1 MPTADRETA
10 HSREHLAEARER
22 QRPRGREREERNTEK
37 ERGDAVHPFGNR
49 ESYGDSSTDLSKF
62 TVPGIKDYFCRKEGR
77 TRCPTFFFFLEKLP
91 KPSLRIPLVFF
102 ASLPPLP
109 PPSLLPLLQRGREP
123 SPPRALQGA
132 FHRLFFCVC
141 LFADC
146 SRATAQE
153 PGDTEAP
160 REGAVRC

>member
-1 MPTADRETA
+1 M
-10 HSREHLAEARER
+10 
-22 QRPRGREREERNTEK
+22 
-37 ERGDAVHPFGNR
+37 HPFGNR

-62 TVPGIKDYFCRKEGR
+62 TLPGIKDYFCRKEGR

-109 PPSLLPLLQRGREP
+109 PPSLLPLLQRGQEP

-132 FHRLFFCVC
+132 FHRLFFCVN
-141 LFADC
+141 LLTALEPLPTSPETPRHPGRELSGAEVAFLAFIFA
-146 SRATAQE
+146 RGLQQGGQ
-153 PGDTEAP
+153 PIRGTETN
-160 REGAVRC
+160 EK